1 MDILTPA
8 VKYIAPYQTV
18 CNYLVYFFNPL
29 STHLSE
35 AVPGG
40 TAERIYAKLL
50 SGAQPNNLGTTE
62 STRPVDVPAD
72 EDPQGDP
79 VQQALHSQPGQP
91 AVDGA
96 GRADCQN
103 GQTGYLNRLV
113 TDGRYPPSNAGPGFR
128 GGGSHVVLD
137 PNTPGLA
144 GGTFK
149 SRQLGINSTKDV
161 P

>member
-1 MDILTPA
+1 
-8 VKYIAPYQTV
+8 VQFVAPYQTV

-29 STHLSE
+29 GTHISE
-35 AVPGG
+35 PVPGG

-50 SGAQPNNLGTTE
+50 SGTQPNNLGTTE

-72 EDPQGDP
+72 EDPQGEP
-79 VQQALHSQPGQP
+79 LQQALHSQAGQP

-103 GQTGYLNRLV
+103 GQNGYLNRLV
-113 TDGRYPPSNAGPGFR
+113 TDGRYPPSNAGPNFR

-144 GGTFK
+144 GGTYK
-149 SRQLGINSTKDV
+149 SRQLGINSVEDV